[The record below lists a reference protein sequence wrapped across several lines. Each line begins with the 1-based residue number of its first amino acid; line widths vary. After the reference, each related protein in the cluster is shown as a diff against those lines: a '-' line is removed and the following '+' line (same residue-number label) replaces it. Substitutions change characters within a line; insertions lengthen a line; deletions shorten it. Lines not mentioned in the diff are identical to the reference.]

1 MTSRVYASK
10 KVIADTFFKKLEKD
24 NFNAITIS
32 EIVGEAN
39 LSRSTFYRYF
49 KNKYSIVQFFIE
61 DLLDAYLLAVDERE
75 IEDFTSLLVIYFEFW
90 KKNKYYLE
98 LFKRHNLLVFA
109 LDIERKK
116 FLKVLPYSDLPWH
129 HNSSENEL
137 FADLIV
143 IGGVWNISLYW
154 LENDFQL
161 EPVDLAEEIVKS
173 LSSYKIF
180 I

>member
-98 LFKRHNLLVFA
+98 LFKRHNLLDFA

-154 LENDFQL
+154 LEKDFQL
-161 EPVDLAEEIVKS
+161 EPADLAEEIVKS

>member
-61 DLLDAYLLAVDERE
+61 
-75 IEDFTSLLVIYFEFW
+75 IY
-90 KKNKYYLE
+90 
-98 LFKRHNLLVFA
+98 
-109 LDIERKK
+109 
-116 FLKVLPYSDLPWH
+116 
-129 HNSSENEL
+129 
-137 FADLIV
+137 
-143 IGGVWNISLYW
+143 
-154 LENDFQL
+154 
-161 EPVDLAEEIVKS
+161 
-173 LSSYKIF
+173 
-180 I
+180 